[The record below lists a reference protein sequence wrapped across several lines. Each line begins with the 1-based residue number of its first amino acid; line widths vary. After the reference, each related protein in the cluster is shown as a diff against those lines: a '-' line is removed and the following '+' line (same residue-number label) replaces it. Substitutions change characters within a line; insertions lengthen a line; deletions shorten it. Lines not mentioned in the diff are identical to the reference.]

1 MSLTPAS
8 QERTIIAHGFSPDE
22 IAQLEGLL
30 RHDDHQPLVFAA
42 TLDRHLKLA
51 LQDLVRSVHRE
62 ADSGALA
69 TSASSD
75 QPARIPGRENQRVL
89 YLHGFDKQELFGLV
103 DLVKKNV
110 ANPKGIAFATSTTNN
125 LSMPLARLVWE
136 VWRDH
141 DYMEARRQAQREGR
155 PLPPPPED

>member
-8 QERTIIAHGFSPDE
+8 QERTVIAHGFTPEE
-22 IAQLEGLL
+22 IAHLEGLV
-30 RHDDHQPLVFAA
+30 RHDHQPVVIAA
-42 TLDRHLKLA
+42 TQESHLKLA
-51 LQDLVRSVHRE
+51 LQDLVRLVHRE
-62 ADSGALA
+62 ADPGQNP
-69 TSASSD
+69 SASS
-75 QPARIPGRENQRVL
+75 QPARIPDRENQRVV
-89 YLHGFDKQELFGLV
+89 YLHGFDKKELFGLV

-110 ANPKGIAFATSTTNN
+110 ANPKGIAFATSTSNN